1 MIVKSVII
9 FLMYRALFGRRVMIL
24 YRPC

>member
-1 MIVKSVII
+1 VKSVII
-9 FLMYRALFGRRVMIL
+9 FLTYRALLFGRRVMIL